1 MWECPPCGRK
11 HNCIASWRLPKHPA
25 CQTATRP
32 RLYPHG
38 RAISAGTRPP
48 DTIARDGAMTEQ
60 KPHFLE
66 RIATDPQILDGKP
79 TITGTRVPVSL
90 ILNLLGHGVTF
101 PEIVEDYPELT
112 DDDIK

>member
-1 MWECPPCGRK
+1 
-11 HNCIASWRLPKHPA
+11 
-25 CQTATRP
+25 
-32 RLYPHG
+32 
-38 RAISAGTRPP
+38 
-48 DTIARDGAMTEQ
+48 MTEQ

-112 DDDIK
+112 DDDIKAALLYAEARIKGDDLD